1 MLLNKIR
8 EFTQNSGNLSTVAL
22 GDFSFL
28 YKQLWDFSDKLAF
41 YIQKNLKNLD
51 LQQLEHYF
59 YLVFYNNQ

>member
-41 YIQKNLKNLD
+41 YIQKNLKND
-51 LQQLEHYF
+51 
-59 YLVFYNNQ
+59 